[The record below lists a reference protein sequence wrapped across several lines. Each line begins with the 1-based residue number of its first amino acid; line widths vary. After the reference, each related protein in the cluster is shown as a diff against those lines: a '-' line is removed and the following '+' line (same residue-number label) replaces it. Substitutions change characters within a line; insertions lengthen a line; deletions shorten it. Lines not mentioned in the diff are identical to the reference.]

1 MPAQYDHSFLDR
13 IPQPESPVES
23 MARAQQL
30 QNLRQQYGTQQIEN
44 QQHQLALEQAQRAS
58 KDDIATR
65 AYYQNKQRGNMPLS
79 QIGTSG
85 LGTVE
90 GPNQGSGEGPGAPI
104 GAPTGAPIAP
114 QQAGKK
120 SGILSDPGD
129 IQGDIQAALARG
141 NPALAAQLRDA
152 YLKQSKEQSGI
163 DMDVAHASEYGA
175 QASHFGMQTK
185 ALQADAVARG
195 FKGVIDLPQEQQ
207 QAAFGPMLARL
218 QKDGYISPEDAA
230 ADLAAG
236 PADLVTHYNTITD
249 AGKRMQEDI
258 AKNKEAQDALLRPHQ
273 LVTAQADA
281 EIKATEASQFAAN
294 GMLTKD
300 KNQQDETGRHNKAD
314 EGFAKQRVGIAAGEL
329 GVARARQ
336 QDSHLL
342 MEGVQDKDALE
353 TAARGVLSGLP
364 VSQFVRGRGKGTDAS
379 AQKILGTAARMAK
392 EQGQTFDIAA
402 AQSNYKA
409 ENASNVDMT
418 KTYNNIKALHNI
430 VGANL
435 DYAIESFAKLPDS
448 KSKLLNMPMR
458 LVTDKMLGNGP
469 QSEALAALMSAS
481 RESARLT
488 NNFGSTEHLTDSA
501 RHAMDK
507 IHDPNMTMEEFLGAA
522 RAIKTDANNVE
533 AGYRKG
539 RDQVRANISAPAA
552 AKPAAGKSRPPLD
565 SFFKQ

>member
-185 ALQADAVARG
+185 ALQADAVAR
-195 FKGVIDLPQEQQ
+195 
-207 QAAFGPMLARL
+207 
-218 QKDGYISPEDAA
+218 
-230 ADLAAG
+230 
-236 PADLVTHYNTITD
+236 
-249 AGKRMQEDI
+249 
-258 AKNKEAQDALLRPHQ
+258 KEVR
-273 LVTAQADA
+273 
-281 EIKATEASQFAAN
+281 
-294 GMLTKD
+294 
-300 KNQQDETGRHNKAD
+300 
-314 EGFAKQRVGIAAGEL
+314 EGE
-329 GVARARQ
+329 
-336 QDSHLL
+336 
-342 MEGVQDKDALE
+342 
-353 TAARGVLSGLP
+353 P
-364 VSQFVRGRGKGTDAS
+364 
-379 AQKILGTAARMAK
+379 
-392 EQGQTFDIAA
+392 
-402 AQSNYKA
+402 
-409 ENASNVDMT
+409 
-418 KTYNNIKALHNI
+418 
-430 VGANL
+430 
-435 DYAIESFAKLPDS
+435 
-448 KSKLLNMPMR
+448 
-458 LVTDKMLGNGP
+458 
-469 QSEALAALMSAS
+469 LAAL
-481 RESARLT
+481 
-488 NNFGSTEHLTDSA
+488 
-501 RHAMDK
+501 
-507 IHDPNMTMEEFLGAA
+507 PEE
-522 RAIKTDANNVE
+522 T
-533 AGYRKG
+533 
-539 RDQVRANISAPAA
+539 QH
-552 AKPAAGKSRPPLD
+552 
-565 SFFKQ
+565 